1 VNSRRDDYDLEPMDD
16 FDDLDDGGEPRSRS
30 SRAWMKP
37 VIILVVVVGVAGGG
51 TFALKR
57 LMAPGGVESTDGAPP
72 LVKADELPT
81 KTKPQEP
88 GGMQIDNQDKTI
100 YSQIGNGDPAL
111 SPPPSAPSSAG
122 TAPAPETPLPRPT
135 VPGVVSPPTTVPPPT
150 AAPGEAPLPA
160 AAPTMPVQTTP
171 VETTAPSLPGSAVPP
186 PAVTTMPSLPGTT
199 TSTVTASQDTSA
211 PPLPQGV
218 VKEPATSPAS
228 GMAIP
233 PAPQPGGSGRTLSPP
248 SSATLPPS
256 GSAPVPPSVG
266 TAGSATPPSATPT
279 TTTPAPV
286 APAAPQIAAAPP
298 APTTTAPTPSAPAPV
313 KPAAVAAK
321 PTASGNGPKIQI
333 GAFGSEKEAQQF
345 WSGRTAKYPDLLGNL
360 TLHLEKVDS
369 GPKVGWVRV
378 QAGGLASRN
387 AAQTVCNSLKAK
399 GQDCIVTK

>member
-1 VNSRRDDYDLEPMDD
+1 MDD

-30 SRAWMKP
+30 SRAWLKP
-37 VIILVVVVGVAGGG
+37 VVMLVIVVGVAGGG

-57 LMAPGGVESTDGAPP
+57 FMAPGGVESTDGAPP

-111 SPPPSAPSSAG
+111 SPPPSAPSAAG
-122 TAPAPETPLPRPT
+122 TMPAPETPLPRPT
-135 VPGVVSPPTTVPPPT
+135 VPGVVSAPATSAPAAPTP

-160 AAPTMPVQTTP
+160 AAPTMPVQTGS
-171 VETTAPSLPGSAVPP
+171 VETMAPTLPGSAAPP
-186 PAVTTMPSLPGTT
+186 PAPTTMPSLPGSTAP
-199 TSTVTASQDTSA
+199 TVTASQDTST
-211 PPLPQGV
+211 PPLPQGAT
-218 VKEPATSPAS
+218 KEPLASAAT

-256 GSAPVPPSVG
+256 GSTPLPPSVG
-266 TAGSATPPSATPT
+266 TTAGVTTPPPAAPSAA
-279 TTTPAPV
+279 PAPA
-286 APAAPQIAAAPP
+286 APAAPQIAAAP
-298 APTTTAPTPSAPAPV
+298 APAAPAAAPVPV

-321 PTASGNGPKIQI
+321 PAASGNGPKIQI
-333 GAFGSEKEAQQF
+333 GAFGSDKEAQQF
-345 WSGRTAKYPDLLGNL
+345 WAARTAKYPDLLGNL

-369 GPKVGWVRV
+369 GPKAGWVRV
-378 QAGGLASRN
+378 QAGGLANRN
-387 AAQTVCNSLKAK
+387 AAQTVCSSLKAK

>member
-1 VNSRRDDYDLEPMDD
+1 MDD
-16 FDDLDDGGEPRSRS
+16 FDDLDDGAEPRR
-30 SRAWMKP
+30 SRAWLKP
-37 VIILVVVVGVAGGG
+37 VVTLVIVAGVAGGG
-51 TFALKR
+51 AFALKR
-57 LMAPGGVESTDGAPP
+57 FMAPGGVETADGAPP

-111 SPPPSAPSSAG
+111 APPPAVPSNSG
-122 TAPAPETPLPRPT
+122 TVPAPEAPLPRPT
-135 VPGVVSPPTTVPPPT
+135 VPGVVSAPTPADPAPAA

-171 VETTAPSLPGSAVPP
+171 VETTAPILSGSAVPP
-186 PAVTTMPSLPGTT
+186 PAVTAMPSLPGTT
-199 TSTVTASQDTSA
+199 APTVTASQDASA

-218 VKEPATSPAS
+218 TKEPVASAAT

-256 GSAPVPPSVG
+256 GSAPLPPSVG
-266 TAGSATPPSATPT
+266 TTGSVAPPPPATPSAA
-279 TTTPAPV
+279 PAPV
-286 APAAPQIAAAPP
+286 APAAPQIATAPAAP
-298 APTTTAPTPSAPAPV
+298 APTTPAAPAPV
-313 KPAAVAAK
+313 KPAAVATK
-321 PTASGNGPKIQI
+321 PAASGNGPKIQI
-333 GAFGSEKEAQQF
+333 GAFGSDREAQQF
-345 WSGRTAKYPDLLGNL
+345 WAARTAKYPDLLGNL

-369 GPKVGWVRV
+369 GPKAGWVRV
-378 QAGGLASRN
+378 QAAGLASRN
-387 AAQTVCNSLKAK
+387 AAQTVCSSLKAK